1 MESEQWKK
9 ASLAIMSTIR
19 GLELDQVVF
28 HYDEEACADLEELLG
43 QTAFDRI
50 AKARAGV
57 DVGSDSYPM

>member
-19 GLELDQVVF
+19 GLELGQVVF
-28 HYDEEACADLEELLG
+28 HYDEAACAELEELLG
-43 QTAFDRI
+43 QSAFERL
-50 AKARAGV
+50 ARARAGL